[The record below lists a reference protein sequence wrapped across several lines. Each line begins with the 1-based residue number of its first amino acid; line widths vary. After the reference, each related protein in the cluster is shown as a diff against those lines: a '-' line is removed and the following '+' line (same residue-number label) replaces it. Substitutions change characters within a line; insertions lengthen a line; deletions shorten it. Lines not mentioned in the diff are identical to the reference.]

1 MHTLTI
7 WRITSLFF
15 SGTLFQPRCERG
27 ANIPSRANV
36 PRKEDNVAASFP
48 IGKPEAFNETG
59 MRMPLGMVHN
69 FRHSVEPRGRLP
81 IWKGGIR
88 NLIKL
93 CTYLSGITHKLNQHC
108 SWIAQITVTGCDN
121 EIKKCPDS
129 RLIVKPNNKRELRP
143 SQSALYH
150 RIIKPHA
157 SYVGLGKPST
167 NTHVSNSTC
176 YVRPVQVNK
185 ILFTR
190 NKFGEDIVSRVQPL
204 AASHAVLVCKGA
216 RHLE

>member
-48 IGKPEAFNETG
+48 IGKPEVFSETG

-143 SQSALYH
+143 SQSALYIRSSNLMPPMLDWENPVQTLMFRNRFAMLGQSKLTKSCSH
-150 RIIKPHA
+150 ETN
-157 SYVGLGKPST
+157 LGKT
-167 NTHVSNSTC
+167 
-176 YVRPVQVNK
+176 
-185 ILFTR
+185 
-190 NKFGEDIVSRVQPL
+190 
-204 AASHAVLVCKGA
+204 
-216 RHLE
+216 